1 MRILI
6 TGGFGFIGSH
16 LVNCLGKE
24 HIIDIVDGFDENYVG
39 YKFIHRG
46 SKGLQET
53 NAIEKKHRQLN
64 LKYRINLIRGMYRHF
79 FKTNSYVQLPL
90 KEYDLIINCG
100 ALSEAILSQHFPEF
114 TYDSIVKGLE
124 S

>member
-24 HIIDIVDGFDENYVG
+24 HVIDIVDGFDENYVG

-64 LKYRINLIRGMYRHF
+64 LKYRIKLIRGMYRHF

-100 ALSEAILSQHFPEF
+100 ALSEAILSQHFPE
-114 TYDSIVKGLE
+114 
-124 S
+124 